1 MSIVKL
7 THRPWY
13 VMLAPFYVWLAASI
27 TVGFLIYVLFP
38 VPLTMLLPVLP
49 LPLAIILISV
59 IAVFSGLAGEL
70 STQSLRRWMKT
81 RLYPVG
87 LHSFYRVRPY
97 KLLMEDGHVVGFT
110 CYRIVHCDC
119 CGKQFRFIPVTE
131 DELLFLLRENF
142 IERIGR
148 ESNDPLLLS
157 REMFANELKLY
168 GIRLKTEY
176 TTLFRQ
182 FYSLEYDSSKRTLI
196 FYRPPRELEKMLRI
210 RRAWVQILDKADRGD
225 ENKLIYLIA
234 VKIRLASSVDN
245 SPYFRIMS
253 TCLLGIM
260 KVNGMVWLHQTPH
273 TLPLKLGNH
282 LAWIMGVDERYRVVE
297 ADRAGD
303 VWRPPRQPPIRR

>member
-1 MSIVKL
+1 
-7 THRPWY
+7 
-13 VMLAPFYVWLAASI
+13 MLAPFYVWLAASI
-27 TVGFLIYVLFP
+27 TVGFLIYALFP
-38 VPLTMLLPVLP
+38 VPLTMLHTVLP

-97 KLLMEDGHVVGFT
+97 KLLIEDGHVVGFT

-119 CGKQFRFIPVTE
+119 CGKQFRFIPVKK
-131 DELLFLLRENF
+131 DQFASLLRENF

-148 ESNDPLLLS
+148 ESNDLIWTTS
-157 REMFANELKLY
+157 KVFMTELQAH
-168 GIRLKTEY
+168 GIRLKTKH

-196 FYRPPRELEKMLRI
+196 FYRPPKELEKMLRI
-210 RRAWVQILDKADRGD
+210 RRAGVQILDKVDRGD
-225 ENKLIYLIA
+225 ENEVIYLIA
-234 VKIRLASSVDN
+234 VKIKLASSLDN

-273 TLPLKLGNH
+273 TLPLRLDNH
-282 LAWIMGVDERYRVVE
+282 LAWIMEVDERYRVVE